1 VVFFRKQD
9 EMDTK
14 LQKILAQR
22 LGELSGKPKSSKLH
36 MHPISNSGRSLGG
49 DDDEISIIASEQE
62 KALNPDRY
70 TGKKKQ
76 RTWHSDITFEPCPS
90 DYAVL
95 RLVQL
100 PKTGGG
106 KSDL

>member
-1 VVFFRKQD
+1 
-9 EMDTK
+9 M
-14 LQKILAQR
+14 
-22 LGELSGKPKSSKLH
+22 
-36 MHPISNSGRSLGG
+36 GG

-76 RTWHSDITFEPCPS
+76 RTWHSDITFEPCPT

-95 RLVQL
+95 RLIQL
-100 PKTGGG
+100 PETGGG
-106 KSDL
+106 KFHF

>member
-1 VVFFRKQD
+1 
-9 EMDTK
+9 MDIEFQK
-14 LQKILAQR
+14 LLAQV
-22 LGELSGKPKSSKLH
+22 LGELSGKPTSSKIH
-36 MHPISNSGRSLGG
+36 IHTISNSGRSMGG

-76 RTWHSDITFEPCPS
+76 RIWHSDITFEPCPT

-95 RLVQL
+95 RLIQL
-100 PKTGGG
+100 PEPGGG
-106 KSDL
+106 KFHF

>member
-1 VVFFRKQD
+1 
-9 EMDTK
+9 MDIE

-22 LGELSGKPKSSKLH
+22 LGELSGKPTSSKLH
-36 MHPISNSGRSLGG
+36 IHPISNSGRSMGG

-62 KALNPDRY
+62 IALNPDRY

-76 RTWHSDITFEPCPS
+76 RLWHSDITFEPCPS

-95 RLVQL
+95 RLIQL

-106 KSDL
+106 KIRL